1 MLWTMNFWN
10 RCVPA
15 KNNYPVLSH
24 RREICFEGVFFF
36 FTTYVYLQF
45 FQYFNTNWDMISI
58 VKLHFGKIAD
68 IPELILNKII
78 FQLIETFTNETWRYA
93 TNSSAYHLKNII
105 KKIVEPIFGIEDLW
119 VYNKLASLAIHIIY
133 DILSSALLEAWNIWR
148 VVHQLVFH

>member
-78 FQLIETFTNETWRYA
+78 YQIIETWHSSNETWRYA
-93 TNSSAYHLKNII
+93 AISSAYYLNNII
-105 KKIVEPIFGIEDLW
+105 EITFWPLFGIEDLW
-119 VYNKLASLAIHIIY
+119 VYTKLVSLTIRRIH
-133 DILSSALLEAWNIWR
+133 DILSSAL
-148 VVHQLVFH
+148 